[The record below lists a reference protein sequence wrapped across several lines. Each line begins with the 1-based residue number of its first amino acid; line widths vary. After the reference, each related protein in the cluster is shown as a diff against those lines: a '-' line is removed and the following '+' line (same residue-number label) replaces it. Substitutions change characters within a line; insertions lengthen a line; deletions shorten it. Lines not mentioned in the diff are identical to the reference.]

1 MWNLLTS
8 PGSLG
13 LFSLCLRRPRSTW
26 SHSPSVLLPFL
37 PFLLFL
43 RSSWSYLSL
52 LLCPTA
58 CQSCLLPFLLLC
70 SHLFCAR
77 SSWPHLLPVPPS
89 SIPTFSCVPIFV
101 VLPIS
106 LFSQP
111 HLLAVPS
118 SSVLTFF
125 VVLPV
130 SPSSGPHLLPVPPS
144 FVPTFYCV
152 PIFFVVLPISPFS
165 QPHLLP
171 IPSSSVPTFNNPACP
186 TSSCSSSYWLFA
198 AFALAGRP
206 AWNIPAPFFTLPNP
220 RHPSHCRFKETS
232 QSLLPHRSIGT
243 TCAPA
248 QN

>member
-13 LFSLCLRRPRSTW
+13 LFSLCLRRPPSTW

-37 PFLLFL
+37 PSLLFL
-43 RSSWSYLSL
+43 CSSWSYLSL
-52 LLCPTA
+52 LLLSLTA
-58 CQSCLLPFLLLC
+58 YQSCLLPFLLLC
-70 SHLFCAR
+70 SHLFCAP

-89 SIPTFSCVPIFV
+89 S
-101 VLPIS
+101 
-106 LFSQP
+106 
-111 HLLAVPS
+111 
-118 SSVLTFF
+118 
-125 VVLPV
+125 
-130 SPSSGPHLLPVPPS
+130 
-144 FVPTFYCV
+144 VPTFYCV
-152 PIFFVVLPISPFS
+152 PIFFVVLPIYPFS

-171 IPSSSVPTFNNPACP
+171 VPSSSVPTFNNPACL

-198 AFALAGRP
+198 AFALAGHS

-220 RHPSHCRFKETS
+220 RHPSHCSFKETS
-232 QSLLPHRSIGT
+232 QSLLPHRSIRT